1 LVAKHRSSVSPSST
15 IARGFNEGLA
25 RPNVFEIDLDA
36 IAQNTRRVRA
46 AVGNDVRIYVAVKGN
61 GYGYGL
67 SEISTTV
74 LQHGADA
81 LAMADVR
88 GAVQLRERGIGAPIL
103 LYAGAMTTP
112 ETVAAVAD
120 NELSA
125 TVLDLQSAQAFS
137 KYSKKPVGV
146 FVKVNV
152 GLERLGVPA
161 AQAPQFVAD
170 IVRLPNL
177 RLEGVYTHLHV
188 VAGPE
193 VGRYATWQ
201 FDLFANAL
209 EELRKAGI
217 VPRITLASSSNVLAL
232 TSSMVLNAVDPG
244 RLIYGLPTLHEP
256 RDMKLTPAF
265 GSLRT
270 RLIQVKSWK
279 REGWSSLAPFDPA
292 GVDRVG
298 VLPIGRSDGLGAL
311 HAGEVLV
318 DGERARILGPIS
330 LEHTRVDLTKV
341 PNAAVGDEVVI
352 IGTQGTSRISVDE
365 VVEHQRSSSLN
376 LALEVR
382 ESVLRRYKPVR

>member
-1 LVAKHRSSVSPSST
+1 VAKHRSSVSSPSP
-15 IARGFNEGLA
+15 IARGSNEGLA

-36 IAQNTRRVRA
+36 VAQNTRRVRA

-74 LQHGADA
+74 LRHGADG
-81 LAMADVR
+81 LAMADLR
-88 GAVQLRERGIGAPIL
+88 GAVQLRDAGVGAPIL

-112 ETVAAVAD
+112 ETVAAIAD
-120 NELSA
+120 YELSP
-125 TVLDLQSAQAFS
+125 TLLDLESAESFS
-137 KYSKKPVGV
+137 SYSKKPLGV

-161 AQAPQFVAD
+161 AEAPQFVAD

-177 RLEGVYTHLHV
+177 RLEGLYTHLHV
-188 VAGPE
+188 VARPE
-193 VGRYATWQ
+193 ASSYATWQ
-201 FDLFANAL
+201 FHLFANVI
-209 EELRKAGI
+209 EDLRKAGI
-217 VPRITLASSSNVLAL
+217 VPRITLASSSNVIAL

-256 RDMKLTPAF
+256 RDLQLTPAF

-270 RLIQVKSWK
+270 RLIQVRSWK

-298 VLPIGRSDGLGAL
+298 VLPMGRSDGLAAL
-311 HAGEVLV
+311 HAGEVLIHGRRV
-318 DGERARILGPIS
+318 RILGAIS
-330 LEHTRVDLTKV
+330 LEHTRVDLTNV
-341 PNAAVGDEVVI
+341 PDAAVGDEVVI

-365 VVEHQRSSSLN
+365 VVEHQRSTSLN

-382 ESVLRRYKPVR
+382 ESVLRHYKPVG